1 MKTISIKTCTIIA
14 ALCFTVPAMAQKNF
28 GSAKYTAMCSYY
40 GETISGDIEA
50 YEAGRTAGNVVKDI
64 MSVIGLK
71 SNFELRAANVPN
83 AAAVILKSKRYILY
97 NPDFMDKINSATGNK
112 WAAISILAHEIG
124 HHLNG
129 HTLDKVGSR
138 PQTEL
143 EADEFSGFVL
153 RKMGASLV
161 EAQSA
166 MAMIASLKG
175 SHTHPAKN
183 DRLAYIAT
191 GWKSAGAGTSAA
203 TIAANAIPA
212 SGSAQPFV
220 PKKPIAPTRSA
231 TIQKPAA
238 SRKPITMNTPA
249 AAQRTAAS
257 NAAAKPQSSRREK
270 INESMSSG
278 SNVASDAHFD
288 ANPQGKYFLTTKG
301 NLVQVANDKVYLIAS
316 LEKSDRPGYKL
327 MLDDKASPDNIYIG
341 SGGTL
346 ISAKGRKIGHL
357 ASR

>member
-1 MKTISIKTCTIIA
+1 MKTISIKTCILIA
-14 ALCFTVPAMAQKNF
+14 ALCCMVPAVAQKNF

-40 GETISGDIEA
+40 GETITGDITA
-50 YEAGRTAGNVVKDI
+50 YESGKTADKVVKDI

-83 AAAVILKSKRYILY
+83 AAAVIVKSKRYILY

-153 RKMGASLV
+153 RKMGASLE

-166 MAMIASLKG
+166 MALIASMKG

-183 DRLAYIAT
+183 DRLAYIAN
-191 GWKSAGAGTSAA
+191 GWNSASEGERATAVAENNVKPVAPKQPVIAQKTS
-203 TIAANAIPA
+203 
-212 SGSAQPFV
+212 V
-220 PKKPIAPTRSA
+220 VKKPA
-231 TIQKPAA
+231 TQRPVTVQKPVAA
-238 SRKPITMNTPA
+238 RNGQAVK
-249 AAQRTAAS
+249 
-257 NAAAKPQSSRREK
+257 QSSRQQK
-270 INESMSSG
+270 IQASASSNK
-278 SNVASDAHFD
+278 NVVSDAHFD
-288 ANPQGKYFLTTKG
+288 ANPHGKYYLTSKG

-327 MLDDKASPDNIYIG
+327 MLDDKASPDNIYIA
-341 SGGTL
+341 SEGTL
-346 ISAKGRKIGHL
+346 VSSNGRKIGYL
-357 ASR
+357 QTR